1 MHNDQAKA
9 YGEAALHMGEK
20 GRGGLQGRHAVF
32 IHMEPA

>member
-9 YGEAALHMGEK
+9 YSEAALHLGEK
-20 GRGGLQGRHAVF
+20 GGGLQGRHAVF